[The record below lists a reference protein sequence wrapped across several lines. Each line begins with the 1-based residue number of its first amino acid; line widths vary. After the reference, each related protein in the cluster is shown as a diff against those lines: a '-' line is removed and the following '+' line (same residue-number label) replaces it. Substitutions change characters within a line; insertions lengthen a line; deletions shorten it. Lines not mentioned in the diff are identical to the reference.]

1 MLPFH
6 NHGQNVIVLLSFPT
20 PTIGIVYGE
29 YVQTIGS
36 ISKYYCCCSLL
47 HVLFCGTV
55 FPRLSSGVSPR
66 YFYCGKTTV
75 TSVQAVTVIKHNY
88 RYCATRYREK
98 THLQIP
104 CKTEEFIFSPYRKTN
119 YRAKSGVPAISGY
132 RGVNFR
138 NYDKTPTTA
147 QK

>member
-20 PTIGIVYGE
+20 PTIGIVYSE

-104 CKTEEFIFSPYRKTN
+104 CKTRNSYSPLTVKPITVQKAEFPRFLVTV
-119 YRAKSGVPAISGY
+119 G
-132 RGVNFR
+132 
-138 NYDKTPTTA
+138 
-147 QK
+147 